1 MLCVTCDHATPCALK
16 VHSDT
21 PVPVLISGGKIKDE
35 RSGKFSERN
44 CEKGS
49 LGIIERG
56 YELMPKLME
65 LLKK

>member
-1 MLCVTCDHATPCALK
+1 

-21 PVPVLISGGKIKDE
+21 PVPLLISGGKVTDE
-35 RSGKFSERN
+35 NISQFSERN
-44 CEKGS
+44 CENGS
-49 LGIIERG
+49 IGTLDHA